1 MTLPSVEAARGWSG
15 LAAVDR
21 DGQPIGKITGV
32 YLDHDTGMPEWALVA
47 TPQRRRAF
55 VPLAGAA
62 RRGDRVAVSVP
73 RAAVG
78 GAPAIRPG
86 RELSDRDAARL
97 YGHYVGAAGGPK
109 GGARRAPGRGRLA
122 RLGAAAAP
130 TRSAVARGAGGRVPQ
145 AGRSGRLGWLVL
157 AGVGAALVVVV
168 AAGRVRRRRA
178 AGVGGALGGVLGG
191 PAAVLR
197 AALPRG
203 RGRRRLGSLGGPR
216 RGGRRWRAAGRRSAA
231 SRRS

>member
-21 DGQPIGKITGV
+21 DDQPIGRITGV

-78 GAPAIRPG
+78 GAPAVRPG

-122 RLGAAAAP
+122 RLGW
-130 TRSAVARGAGGRVPQ
+130 R
-145 AGRSGRLGWLVL
+145 VL
-157 AGVGAALVVVV
+157 AGVGAGLVVVV

-178 AGVGGALGGVLGG
+178 AGVGGALARALGG
-191 PAAVLR
+191 LAAGLR
-197 AALPRG
+197 GAP
-203 RGRRRLGSLGGPR
+203 RGRRRRRLGPLGGPR
-216 RGGRRWRAAGRRSAA
+216 HRGGRRS
-231 SRRS
+231 